1 MDQSMLLIG
10 IAGLLIGTVVGMT
23 GMGGGALMTPALIF
37 LGVNPTAAVAN
48 DLVAAAI
55 YKSVGAGV
63 HWREGSPNL
72 KLAGWLGIGSVP
84 CAFAGA
90 FIIRAVG
97 TAEQQQDFVKLAIGC
112 ALLLAAGTYVLRLL
126 VNLREITLNAARPD
140 EDPPIKPLATI
151 AVGAIGGALVGIT
164 SVGSGSVI
172 MVTLLL
178 LYPGLQA
185 VKLVGTDLVQ
195 AVPLVFA
202 AAISHVIVSG
212 VDWEVL
218 IPLVIGSIPGIYAGS
233 KLANRVPQTVVRRG
247 IVFLLFIT
255 GLGLVGVDPVIAV
268 ISGVLAMIAGTLAW
282 AAIRRRYGLPPF
294 RGRARRQRQS
304 AAAAAAKDLP
314 PAAGGPGAN
323 RDTSDGSSTKE
334 P

>member
-1 MDQSMLLIG
+1 MDQTMLLIG
-10 IAGLLIGTVVGMT
+10 IAGLLVGTVVGLT
-23 GMGGGALMTPALIF
+23 GMGGGALMTPSLIF

-72 KLAGWLGIGSVP
+72 RLAMWLGIGSVP

-97 TAEQQQDFVKLAIGC
+97 GEGEQDEFVKVAIGC
-112 ALLLAAGTYVLRLL
+112 ALLLAASTYTLRLL
-126 VNLREITLNAARPD
+126 VNLREVTRGAARHD
-140 EDPPIKPLATI
+140 EDPRIRPIATVV
-151 AVGAIGGALVGIT
+151 VGALGGLLVGLT

-202 AAISHVIVSG
+202 AAISHVMITG
-212 VDWEVL
+212 IDWDVL
-218 IPLVIGSIPGIYAGS
+218 IPLVIGAIPGIYVGS
-233 KLANRVPQTVVRRG
+233 KIANRVPQMFIRRG
-247 IVFLLFIT
+247 IVLLLFVT
-255 GLGLVGVDPVIAV
+255 GLGLVGVDPVLALIIGAV
-268 ISGVLAMIAGTLAW
+268 AFVLGTIGW
-282 AAIRRRYGLPPF
+282 ALLRRRYGLPAFATIARMGAPDKAA
-294 RGRARRQRQS
+294 REPRAEEDQR
-304 AAAAAAKDLP
+304 
-314 PAAGGPGAN
+314 
-323 RDTSDGSSTKE
+323 T
-334 P
+334 